1 MVEVLALPF
10 LHSHLFPPSMPLRRG
25 VLLYGP
31 PGTGKTLVARAIAT
45 ECGMAFMSVKGPEL
59 LDAYVGESEANIR
72 EVCVSVLLTLSC
84 CLNTWYLLTSALPI
98 VVSLL

>member
-1 MVEVLALPF
+1 
-10 LHSHLFPPSMPLRRG
+10 
-25 VLLYGP
+25 
-31 PGTGKTLVARAIAT
+31 
-45 ECGMAFMSVKGPEL
+45 MAFMSVKGPEL